1 MRRLCAVLGGDVSA
15 SLSPRIH
22 TAAAEALGLD
32 VAYVP
37 VSCPTREDFARA
49 IDALFVLRALGAN
62 VTIPHKR
69 AALERCDAISETARV
84 IGAVNTL
91 TFRDDGALFGD
102 NTDGPGLVRV
112 FEALGAERLAR
123 VQVLG
128 AGGAARAVLWAL
140 VRSGAGE
147 ITCSARDGKAD
158 VVVDDARA
166 AASGRPRIGAA
177 PLGPVPGA
185 TLVVSTLP
193 RDPGL
198 AAEAH
203 RAWIGD
209 GAFVLDL
216 AYSTPEAE
224 TPLVAGARQRG
235 LEATDGR
242 ALLAEQGAL
251 SLAAW
256 TGGEVSRIRA
266 IMRSALVL

>member
-128 AGGAARAVLWAL
+128 AGGA
-140 VRSGAGE
+140 
-147 ITCSARDGKAD
+147 TCSARDGKAD

>member
-1 MRRLCAVLGGDVSA
+1 MRRLCAVLGGDVLA
-15 SLSPRIH
+15 SLSPLIH
-22 TAAAEALGLD
+22 GAAAAALGLD

-37 VSCPTREDFARA
+37 VSCPTRADLERA
-49 IDALFVLRALGAN
+49 IDALSTLRALGAN

-69 AALERCDAISETARV
+69 AALERCDSTSETARA

-91 TFRDDGALFGD
+91 TFGDDGALFGD

-112 FEALGAERLAR
+112 FEGLPPGVVAR
-123 VQVLG
+123 AQVLG
-128 AGGAARAVLWAL
+128 AGGAARAVVWAL
-140 VRSGAGE
+140 ARAGAQE
-147 ITCSARDGKAD
+147 ITCCARDGRGASLVAQLD
-158 VVVDDARA
+158 VAGA
-166 AASGRPRIGAA
+166 ARPRIGAGGLA
-177 PLGPVPGA
+177 VVPGA

-193 RDPGL
+193 RDPAL

-216 AYSTPEAE
+216 AYAAGGD
-224 TPLVAGARQRG
+224 TPLVAGARHRG
-235 LEATDGR
+235 LATADGR

-251 SLAAW
+251 SLASW

-266 IMRSALVL
+266 IMRSALAL